1 LRVEQSGFR
10 PDQKQAHGGAKYGW
24 QQFLGKLEQVAARTN

>member
-24 QQFLGKLEQVAARTN
+24 QQFLGKLEQVVAKTN